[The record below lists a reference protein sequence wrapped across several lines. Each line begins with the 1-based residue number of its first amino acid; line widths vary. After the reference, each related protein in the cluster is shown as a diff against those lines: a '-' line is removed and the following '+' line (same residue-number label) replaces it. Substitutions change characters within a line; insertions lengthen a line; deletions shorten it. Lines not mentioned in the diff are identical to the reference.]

1 MRLLKPALSCILGL
15 LLAVASANAYA
26 LYKWVDENGKVH
38 YGDKIPPQ
46 YAKKQ
51 REELD
56 KQGNVRKVMD
66 REKTSEELKAA
77 EDARKQQELDEKK
90 AKEQAAY
97 DRYLLTTYPNVDA
110 IIKARGERLQLFDKN
125 LKQAQESQVGT
136 EKSLGDLRKRTAAI
150 EKNGKP
156 IPPPLQKQVKEHE
169 ARLRQTQTAIKSL
182 TADRK
187 TTETKYDN
195 DLTRYRELKKS
206 AGVVPA
212 DMAPAPP

>member
-1 MRLLKPALSCILGL
+1 MRPLNPALSCILGM
-15 LLAVASANAYA
+15 LLAVASVNAYA

-56 KQGNVRKVMD
+56 KQGNIRKVMD
-66 REKTSEELKAA
+66 REKTPEELKAA

-125 LKQAQESQVGT
+125 LKIAQESQIGT
-136 EKSLGDLRKRTAAI
+136 EKSLGDLKKRTETI
-150 EKNGKP
+150 QKSGKP
-156 IPPPLQKQVKEHE
+156 VPPPLQKQVEEHE
-169 ARLRQTQTAIKSL
+169 SRLRQTQTAIKNL

-187 TTETKYDN
+187 TTESKYNN

-206 AGVVPA
+206 AGVAPA